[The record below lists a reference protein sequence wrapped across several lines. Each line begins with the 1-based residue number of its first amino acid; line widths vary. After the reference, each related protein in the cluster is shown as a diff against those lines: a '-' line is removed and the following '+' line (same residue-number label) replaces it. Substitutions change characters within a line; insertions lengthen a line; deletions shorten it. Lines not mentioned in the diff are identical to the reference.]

1 MLNAVFLDLCK
12 SFDSVNHKLL
22 LNKLS
27 RMSFNANIHS
37 LIPDYFTGRFQ
48 YIDVA
53 GFTSD
58 SDSWSTTGLRFE
70 IFYLFFNEIL
80 TTKYDGRVLFA
91 DDGVFRITDS
101 SFDRLIFKLDI
112 LLNDLFQ
119 WLSANKLS
127 PNSSKNF

>member
-1 MLNAVFLDLCK
+1 MIVLNAVFLDLCK

-48 YIDVA
+48 YIDVD

-101 SFDRLIFKLDI
+101 SFDRLIFRLNI
-112 LLNDLFQ
+112 LLNYPFQ
-119 WLSANKLS
+119 
-127 PNSSKNF
+127 